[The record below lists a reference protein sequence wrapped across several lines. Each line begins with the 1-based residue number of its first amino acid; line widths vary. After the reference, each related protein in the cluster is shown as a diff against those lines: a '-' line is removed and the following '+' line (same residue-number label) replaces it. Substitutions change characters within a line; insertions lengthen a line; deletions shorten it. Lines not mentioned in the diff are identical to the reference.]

1 MHICIIPHYTDVFQ
15 QGVWG
20 EYQNLQDA
28 ELIELASS
36 LPDVALRGRAP
47 ATVRQY
53 SGAFCW
59 WKKWASA
66 KGVDSFPASPF
77 FVSLYLN
84 YLIQKSSTVAPV
96 EQAVHALSW
105 VHSIAVVDDPTQHP
119 LVGHVVAGA
128 KRILARPT
136 CKKEPITPDI
146 LQRLVSR
153 FGGEGASLSEIR
165 TLAICL
171 LSFAGFFRYDEVA
184 NLRES
189 DVTFFEDH
197 MVVYVE
203 SSKTDQ
209 YRDGARV
216 VIARTA
222 SATCPVR
229 MMERYRD
236 EANITSDAE
245 KFMFRGLVSSKS
257 GTKLRSSGNLSYTR
271 VRELVLDMLAMI
283 GLDRA
288 KYGLH
293 SLRAGGATAAANA
306 GVPERCFKRHGRWK
320 SENAKDGYVKD
331 TMQERLSVSQK
342 LGI

>member
-1 MHICIIPHYTDVFQ
+1 MRALILFRICVAEMTILLLLIYGLGIIMLIFILSVGLIWDSCGCLMALGAFLSIKCCLLACPRHVMCSPSCCVRWWSD
-15 QGVWG
+15 GVLLVVG
-20 EYQNLQDA
+20 STA
-28 ELIELASS
+28 AKLASS

-53 SGAFCW
+53 SGAFCR

-153 FGGEGASLSEIR
+153 
-165 TLAICL
+165 
-171 LSFAGFFRYDEVA
+171 
-184 NLRES
+184 
-189 DVTFFEDH
+189 
-197 MVVYVE
+197 
-203 SSKTDQ
+203 
-209 YRDGARV
+209 
-216 VIARTA
+216 
-222 SATCPVR
+222 
-229 MMERYRD
+229 
-236 EANITSDAE
+236 
-245 KFMFRGLVSSKS
+245 
-257 GTKLRSSGNLSYTR
+257 
-271 VRELVLDMLAMI
+271 
-283 GLDRA
+283 
-288 KYGLH
+288 
-293 SLRAGGATAAANA
+293 
-306 GVPERCFKRHGRWK
+306 
-320 SENAKDGYVKD
+320 
-331 TMQERLSVSQK
+331 
-342 LGI
+342 